1 MNRKHDSACVES
13 DSCPAKEREKVV
25 LFWKHNLPR
34 NYVNFFT
41 FWGVFCFV
49 LLFVII
55 KCYLTKKQKNCYIL
69 CMQAI
74 THGFYQGKL
83 T

>member
-34 NYVNFFT
+34 NYVNFLL
-41 FWGVFCFV
+41 FWEFFVLFCFAFCNHQMLAYKETKTV
-49 LLFVII
+49 TYCACKPLL
-55 KCYLTKKQKNCYIL
+55 
-69 CMQAI
+69 M
-74 THGFYQGKL
+74 GFIRAS
-83 T
+83 